1 VQVGRAAHVELHSDL
16 LYCNHSC
23 APTLEFD
30 VARMEVRVARGRELR
45 VGDPLTFWYPSTEW
59 EMAQPFKCTCRSEAC
74 KDWISGAG
82 QMAPEVL
89 SEYWLNE
96 HIVEMLKERE
106 SDEANAKGN
115 GVGNGVH

>member
-1 VQVGRAAHVELHSDL
+1 
-16 LYCNHSC
+16 
-23 APTLEFD
+23 
-30 VARMEVRVARGRELR
+30 
-45 VGDPLTFWYPSTEW
+45 
-59 EMAQPFKCTCRSEAC
+59 
-74 KDWISGAG
+74 
-82 QMAPEVL
+82 MAPEVL